1 MSRARMRAWP
11 YWPMNRATSDPCT
24 EMSVRTM
31 VRSPSG
37 NRKVRFL
44 PVSQALAVSTRR
56 PNGSPGSI
64 PGCGRPSEAA
74 AEEEAESI
82 PAMLRRHSSAQDR
95 SNGHQSAI
103 DPCWHRPGAL
113 ARLALVASLDTQAA
127 VGLGG
132 GDLAVQDPVHL
143 PADGHL
149 HAVPLGQFVHCE
161 GGADALGHGPGRAQD
176 LVQCL
181 ARAELLA

>member
-1 MSRARMRAWP
+1 MRAWP

-44 PVSQALAVSTRR
+44 PVSQVLAVSTRR
-56 PNGSPGSI
+56 PNGSPGSV

-74 AEEEAESI
+74 AAEEAESI

-103 DPCWHRPGAL
+103 APCWHSAGAL
-113 ARLALVASLDTQAA
+113 
-127 VGLGG
+127 
-132 GDLAVQDPVHL
+132 
-143 PADGHL
+143 
-149 HAVPLGQFVHCE
+149 
-161 GGADALGHGPGRAQD
+161 
-176 LVQCL
+176 
-181 ARAELLA
+181 